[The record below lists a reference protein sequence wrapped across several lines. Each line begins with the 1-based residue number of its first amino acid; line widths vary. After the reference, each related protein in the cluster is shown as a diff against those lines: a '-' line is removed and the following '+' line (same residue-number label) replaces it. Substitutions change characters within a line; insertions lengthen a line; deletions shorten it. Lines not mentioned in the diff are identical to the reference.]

1 MILDGV
7 ILLKYEDSDIL
18 AFISDK
24 SKKEPATNINLD
36 AEENGEFE
44 QIPEEDNFGNK
55 TRDNVVN
62 SLKGAFNQDTV
73 LISESHSFFPDPFSW
88 NLLVHSSVWI

>member
-24 SKKEPATNINLD
+24 SKKEPATSINLG
-36 AEENGEFE
+36 AEKNGEFE

-55 TRDNVVN
+55 TRDKVVN
-62 SLKGAFNQDTV
+62 SLKGALNQDTV
-73 LISESHSFFPDPFSW
+73 FISESHSFF
-88 NLLVHSSVWI
+88 SSSFYGIPIYEII